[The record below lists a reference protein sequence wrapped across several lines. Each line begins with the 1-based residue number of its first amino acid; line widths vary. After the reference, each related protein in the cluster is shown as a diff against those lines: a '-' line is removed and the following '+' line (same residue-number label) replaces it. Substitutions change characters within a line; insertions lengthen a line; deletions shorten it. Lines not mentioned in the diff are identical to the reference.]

1 MADALLIA
9 LAVVGT
15 ASVAAAAETPAPASK
30 SSPVLSSCTLPDVA
44 RMARCGVIEVPEN
57 WDSPGRRLPIHFV
70 IIPASTSPALPDP
83 IVVLMGGPGEDAISA
98 AGVFANQFAAL
109 LDRRDLVMIDQRG
122 TGQSARLDCS
132 FYSAD
137 DPATNLRDI
146 FPLSAVEKCA
156 QRLQGKADLT
166 RYSYASFARDLE
178 HIRRTLGYG
187 QFNLSAGS
195 YGTRAAQVFVR
206 AYPQSVRTAY
216 MGSIVPIDI
225 PIPLPTAKAGDVE
238 LDRTLNACAAD
249 PACHAAFP
257 NLREELRKVR
267 SQLESG
273 NARVTIPGHEGKVPL
288 DRGRVGEW
296 FRSLLYR
303 PGSAASLPW
312 LIHRASQG
320 DWQPIGD
327 GILENA
333 RGVESALSLGLFFS
347 ITCNED
353 VAFISDAD
361 IVRETSGTLA
371 GDYRVRQQ
379 KAACKLWP
387 KAALPPDY
395 RKPVRSAVPTLFAS
409 GGEDGGS
416 PLWFT
421 EHAAPG
427 FSDRVEVVLGGKG
440 HTEWTD
446 CIAGIYER
454 FVRSG
459 STSGLKDATCEPV
472 PRPPFKTR

>member
-1 MADALLIA
+1 
-9 LAVVGT
+9 
-15 ASVAAAAETPAPASK
+15 
-30 SSPVLSSCTLPDVA
+30 
-44 RMARCGVIEVPEN
+44 
-57 WDSPGRRLPIHFV
+57 
-70 IIPASTSPALPDP
+70 
-83 IVVLMGGPGEDAISA
+83 
-98 AGVFANQFAAL
+98 VFANQYAAL

-122 TGQSARLDCS
+122 TGESAGLRCS

-146 FPLSAVEKCA
+146 FPPSAVGKCA
-156 QRLQGKADLT
+156 QRLQAQADLSQ
-166 RYSYASFARDLE
+166 YSYAEFARDLE
-178 HIRRTLGYG
+178 HIRRTLGYS

-195 YGTRAAQVFVR
+195 YGTRAAQVFMR
-206 AYPQSVRTAY
+206 AYPQSVRTVF
-216 MGSIVPIDI
+216 MHSIVPIDI
-225 PIPLPTAKAGDVE
+225 PIPLPMAKIGDVA

-249 PACHAAFP
+249 PACQAAFP
-257 NLREELRKVR
+257 DLREELRTVR

-273 NARVTIPGHEGKVPL
+273 NARVKIPGHEATVAL
-288 DRGRVGEW
+288 SSGRVGEW

-303 PGSAASLPW
+303 PGSAAALPW

-320 DWQPIGD
+320 DWQPIAD

-333 RGVESALSLGLFFS
+333 RGLDSGISIGLFFS
-347 ITCNED
+347 ITCNGD
-353 VAFISDAD
+353 LAFISDAD

-371 GDYRVRQQ
+371 GDFRVRQQ

-387 KAALPPDY
+387 QATVPADY
-395 RKPVRSAVPTLFAS
+395 RKPVRSGVPTLFAS
-409 GGEDGGS
+409 GDEDGGS

-421 EHAAPG
+421 QHAAPG
-427 FSDRVEVVLGGKG
+427 FSDRVEVVLRGKG

-459 STSGLKDATCEPV
+459 TTSGLKGASCAPV
-472 PRPPFKTR
+472 PRPPFKTH